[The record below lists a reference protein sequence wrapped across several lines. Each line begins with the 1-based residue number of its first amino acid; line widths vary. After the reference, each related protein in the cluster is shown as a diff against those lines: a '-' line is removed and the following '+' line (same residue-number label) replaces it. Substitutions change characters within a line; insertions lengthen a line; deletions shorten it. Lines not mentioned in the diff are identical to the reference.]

1 MARALVTKIHIRIT
15 MAEQT
20 RLQNPSRRRLARGAA
35 ATPVVLASITAKNA
49 LAGNYSCTTTG
60 AQSGNMSHK
69 HEDTDCYDVGH
80 SCKHWKDTYKGNT
93 RKFVQC
99 LGVDYKGKTEK
110 GTGKNAATNGKRM
123 RASTRCSD
131 SGWTSATC
139 DQILNGTDH
148 ATYPVEEVDIVLA
161 GLCAYL
167 NAEAFGRSY
176 YISMEDAK
184 GLFLG
189 ALGKATFVKTG
200 KSWTAA
206 ECRTHLALLYRAA

>member
-1 MARALVTKIHIRIT
+1 MVTKIHIAMT
-15 MAEQT
+15 MADHKN
-20 RLQNPSRRRLARGAA
+20 LQNPSRRRLARGAA

-49 LAGNYSCTTTG
+49 LAGNYACTTTG
-60 AQSGNMSHK
+60 AQSGNMSRK
-69 HEDTDCYDVGH
+69 NEDTSCYEVGN
-80 SCKHWKDTYKGNT
+80 SCKHWKDAYKGNA
-93 RKFVQC
+93 RKFAQC
-99 LGVDYKGKTEK
+99 LGVDYKGRTDM
-110 GTGKNAATNGKRM
+110 GTGRNATVNGKRM
-123 RASTRCSD
+123 RASARCYE

-139 DQILNGTDH
+139 DEILNGVDH
-148 ATYPVEEVDIVLA
+148 ASYPVEDIDVVLA

-176 YISMEDAK
+176 YISTEDAR

-206 ECRTHLALLYRAA
+206 ECRTHLALLYRAT